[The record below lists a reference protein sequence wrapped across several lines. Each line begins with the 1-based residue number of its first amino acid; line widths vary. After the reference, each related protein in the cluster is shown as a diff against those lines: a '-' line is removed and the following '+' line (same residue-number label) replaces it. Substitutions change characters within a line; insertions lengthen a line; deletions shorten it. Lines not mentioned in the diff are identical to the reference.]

1 MLDRTA
7 IVKLKRSVSD
17 GDHLIPMGDVTPP
30 QSPGKETPA
39 SKTRPGRSFSVLK
52 LTDTPK
58 GRRRSS
64 SHSSRSSRPPS
75 IDKSEIS
82 APILDP
88 RSPLCPPT
96 PKSPIF
102 TIFPSPPLPNRPAAH
117 SNPGPFRP
125 LCFASTSSHFHSI
138 SDPTNRTSL
147 CRRGSLSDRPPPLL
161 PVATS
166 FESTLVEGPLERI
179 VESPYEPHEE
189 CASRSLAHDNS
200 YGYLKAMEP
209 VRLQPPNMGG
219 TKGRAMQQARD
230 MEALVAERA
239 KRSGEEPP
247 PYDFYELIGKGAYG
261 RVFKGSV
268 CQCVVEYVC

>member
-7 IVKLKRSVSD
+7 IVKLKRSDSD
-17 GDHLIPMGDVTPP
+17 GNHLIPMGDITPP
-30 QSPGKETPA
+30 QSPGKETLTF
-39 SKTRPGRSFSVLK
+39 KTRSDRSFSLHK
-52 LTDTPK
+52 LTDSLK

-64 SHSSRSSRPPS
+64 SHSSCSSRPPS

-96 PKSPIF
+96 PKSPISTVF
-102 TIFPSPPLPNRPAAH
+102 SSTPL
-117 SNPGPFRP
+117 PGPFRP
-125 LCFASTSSHFHSI
+125 LCFASTSRHFHST
-138 SDPTNRTSL
+138 SDPTSCTSL
-147 CRRGSLSDRPPPLL
+147 CRRGSLSDHPPPLL
-161 PVATS
+161 HIATS
-166 FESTLVEGPLERI
+166 FESTLVKGPLERI
-179 VESPYEPHEE
+179 AESPYEPHEH

-200 YGYLKAMEP
+200 RGYLEAMEP

-230 MEALVAERA
+230 METLVAERA

-261 RVFKGSV
+261 RVFKGWVYQCDIQNV
-268 CQCVVEYVC
+268 C